1 MIEVGMTKKKGCGI
15 GCLALF
21 SVAVILAGAATWYS
35 REINHEYKAV
45 QRSESAL
52 LAAVGE
58 AAFIPPEDLL
68 LDPVRLDAFLSVR
81 ESLFDNREE
90 LEAAATEFAREKD
103 RNQDG
108 GFKGLLNLINSG
120 SALAPVYAT
129 YWTQRNESLQA
140 QKMSP
145 REYIWLYSLIYYK
158 WLAKDPTDGRDAHAT
173 VASVH
178 LEIPR
183 EHPTKTQDLLA
194 PRRLALEASYTP
206 QLNPIEL
213 IFTSIE

>member
-1 MIEVGMTKKKGCGI
+1 MTKKKGCGI

-58 AAFIPPEDLL
+58 AAFIPPEDLI
-68 LDPVRLDAFLSVR
+68 LDPVRVDAFLSVR
-81 ESLFDNREE
+81 ESLFENRQE

-108 GFKGLLNLINSG
+108 GLS
-120 SALAPVYAT
+120 PVDHLDLRDEELPFSEERT
-129 YWTQRNESLQA
+129 
-140 QKMSP
+140 
-145 REYIWLYSLIYYK
+145 REFSN
-158 WLAKDPTDGRDAHAT
+158 
-173 VASVH
+173 
-178 LEIPR
+178 
-183 EHPTKTQDLLA
+183 
-194 PRRLALEASYTP
+194 RLT
-206 QLNPIEL
+206 EL
-213 IFTSIE
+213 WSHFVR